1 MNNNKIIIAIDGYS
15 STGKSTFA
23 KNIARRLGYI
33 YIDTGAMYRSVTL
46 YAMQNGMI
54 DEQANIDKA
63 TMIRSLPNIHIE
75 FKFNESKGISDTYLN
90 GNNVEQQIRSIEVSQ
105 HVSAISTIP
114 EVREE
119 MVRQQQLMGKD
130 KGLVMDGRDIGT
142 VVFPAAELK
151 IFMTADPKVRA
162 QRRYDELIAKGDKVT
177 LDEIEQNILQR
188 DYTDS
193 NRQTSP
199 LRKADD
205 AIVLDNSNMT
215 PEEQLKWFNDLIKTK
230 L

>member
-1 MNNNKIIIAIDGYS
+1 M
-15 STGKSTFA
+15 A
-23 KNIARRLGYI
+23 KKIARRLGYI

>member
-23 KNIARRLGYI
+23 KKIARRLGYI